1 MKEQSKSEK
10 DFVVTFE
17 EGLQQEKQEY
27 ISKLKYYTICCKQ
40 WIRCIRLIFLLE
52 LTLFFGWGCYM
63 ILQSYHSRVMEN
75 EVTDIIRER
84 YLPEMFESV
93 SEVQKSHPATK
104 EMPVIFVKPEIITDK
119 LNNFL
124 GGIES
129 SKEQGKTI
137 VIDVDSIMPTSTQNS
152 ISMLS
157 NNMMEASDIN
167 NSPMT
172 SPSEDLVYNKEFMK
186 NLMPWKI
193 ISSEDSFNNKGF
205 LEKLQNIAK
214 SIEISDLEP
223 FENSYDFTEDAN
235 RLALNNQKDR
245 ALDTSNEIESLGLDV
260 TTSANLK
267 DSMNFKINFNFDN
280 SLQNLRQ
287 KFLDLM
293 KIEMQDD
300 HDEKKN
306 GFLEAWT
313 DKQENT
319 SLELDLVI
327 CPPYRSS
334 ESSDMS
340 SEHLNTNSSISQS
353 VSVLELLER
362 IKNILSN
369 DSTKNKD
376 KHDAD
381 DSNMSMSI
389 LFDAFASESDEHFAF
404 DTQIPIVQNIQDHH
418 SSEITANTKEEEA
431 KYNLMKNIN
440 SIDSEFLQPKIQ
452 DIAESST
459 PNVKFQWF
467 NAPPTFANDL
477 QFGLKDISGSTQNP
491 SLEDT
496 IENTETNT
504 FIPGKNKSRI
514 QCQTELKMNVLR
526 IKCPVMMIDE
536 EWNFT
541 SSGIHVNDF
550 LNVNNFKDNFFNMD
564 DYNDDYDKDE
574 SKQSRDK
581 LISNENSDKKVASLQ
596 HSVPKVT
603 DAVELQEN
611 MPVRSLK
618 NAFDFTFKID
628 SFDEPEIDKNDEI
641 NSPDKEEIKQEISSS
656 STTISSF
663 TSESDSDIVNLKK
676 EFNPLLEIFHMYQQ
690 KQFKVTEEQD
700 LLNFKNAEIFFENN
714 KRVYDLEKKLI
725 SIFNDEMLNIIK
737 QKYLSSVESFST
749 DDYSDYICS
758 ITNICSSFQN
768 SYRQLYVELKKFL
781 ESRND
786 THNHDNPSD
795 IGNDYN
801 YRKKRM
807 TDDLTEQYEQVSNT
821 LEEIN
826 KNVNVLQDLKKIFQR
841 MEVLAACIDTLH
853 ERHLFNN
860 KLDDDYVSNEFSME
874 ITNTENQ
881 I

>member
-10 DFVVTFE
+10 DLVVTLE
-17 EGLQQEKQEY
+17 GGLQQEKQEY
-27 ISKLKYYTICCKQ
+27 INKLRYNTNCCKQ

-75 EVTDIIRER
+75 EVTDSIRER
-84 YLPEMFESV
+84 YLPVFESV
-93 SEVQKSHPATK
+93 SEVQKSHPTTK

-129 SKEQGKTI
+129 TKEQGKTI
-137 VIDVDSIMPTSTQNS
+137 VIDVDSIMPTSSQNS

-157 NNMMEASDIN
+157 NNMVEASDIN

-172 SPSEDLVYNKEFMK
+172 SPSEDLVYNEEFMK

-193 ISSEDSFNNKGF
+193 FSFKDSVNNKRF

-214 SIEISDLEP
+214 LIEINDSEQ

-235 RLALNNQKDR
+235 RLTLNNQKDR

-260 TTSANLK
+260 TTSVNLK
-267 DSMNFKINFNFDN
+267 DFMNFKINFDN
-280 SLQNLRQ
+280 SPQDLRPR
-287 KFLDLM
+287 FLDLT
-293 KIEMQDD
+293 KVEMQDD
-300 HDEKKN
+300 HGEKKN

-313 DKQENT
+313 DEQVNT
-319 SLELDLVI
+319 SLESDLVI
-327 CPPYRSS
+327 CPPDQSS

-340 SEHLNTNSSISQS
+340 SEHLITNPLISQS
-353 VSVLELLER
+353 VSVPELLER

-369 DSTKNKD
+369 DNTKNKD

-381 DSNMSMSI
+381 DSNMSMSTSS
-389 LFDAFASESDEHFAF
+389 DAFASENDEHFAF

-418 SSEITANTKEEEA
+418 LSEIIANTKEEEA
-431 KYNLMKNIN
+431 KYNLMKNIE

-477 QFGLKDISGSTQNP
+477 QFGLKDISESSKTQNP

-504 FIPGKNKSRI
+504 FIPGKDKFHI

-526 IKCPVMMIDE
+526 IRCPEMMIDE

-541 SSGIHVNDF
+541 SSGTHVNDF
-550 LNVNNFKDNFFNMD
+550 LNVNNFKDNFSNMD
-564 DYNDDYDKDE
+564 DYNDDYNKDE
-574 SKQSRDK
+574 SKQSRDES
-581 LISNENSDKKVASLQ
+581 ISNENSDKKVASLQ
-596 HSVPKVT
+596 HSVPKIT
-603 DAVELQEN
+603 GAVELQEN
-611 MPVRSLK
+611 MPVRNLK

-628 SFDEPEIDKNDEI
+628 SFDRPEIDKHDEI
-641 NSPDKEEIKQEISSS
+641 TSPDKEKIKQEISSS

-663 TSESDSDIVNLKK
+663 TSEFDSDTVDLNK
-676 EFNPLLEIFHMYQQ
+676 EWNPLLEIFDMLQQ
-690 KQFKVTEEQD
+690 KQLKVTEEQD
-700 LLNFKNAEIFFENN
+700 LLNSKNAETFLENN
-714 KRVYDLEKKLI
+714 QRVYDLEKKLT
-725 SIFNDEMLNIIK
+725 SIFNDEILNVIK
-737 QKYLSSVESFST
+737 QQYLSESSST
-749 DDYSDYICS
+749 DDYLDYICNIS
-758 ITNICSSFQN
+758 LNICSSSPN
-768 SYRQLYVELKKFL
+768 SWRQTYVDLKKFL
-781 ESRND
+781 EHVHD
-786 THNHDNPSD
+786 HDNPSD

-807 TDDLTEQYEQVSNT
+807 ADDLTEQYEQVSNT

-826 KNVNVLQDLKKIFQR
+826 KNVNVLQNLKKIFRR
-841 MEVLAACIDTLH
+841 MEVFAACIDTLH
-853 ERHLFNN
+853 ERHLLNN
-860 KLDDDYVSNEFSME
+860 KLDNDYVSNEFSME
-874 ITNTENQ
+874 TNEHRDSDINP
-881 I
+881 